1 MVWWGKEK
9 MNFTPLAAPVDTQRD
24 AVEGQGSNNIELK
37 ARRLKVSG
45 AKTPDQIS
53 LTTDN
58 PFLYMQLQS
67 PSDVQVS
74 RVVVQVTASV
84 NPNVAL
90 SSQINNRLNPTMQGH
105 KINGG
110 SRKSI

>member
-1 MVWWGKEK
+1 
-9 MNFTPLAAPVDTQRD
+9 MNFTPLNADLETQKG
-24 AVEGQGSNNIELK
+24 AVEGQGSNNISLK

-53 LTTDN
+53 LTADN
-58 PFLYMQLQS
+58 PYLYMQLQS
-67 PSDVQVS
+67 PEDVQTS
-74 RVVVQVTASV
+74 RVVVQVMGSA
-84 NPNVAL
+84 NPRIAI
-90 SSQINNRLNPTMQGH
+90 SGQINNRLNPTMQGH

>member
-1 MVWWGKEK
+1 
-9 MNFTPLAAPVDTQRD
+9 MNFTQLNAPVDTQRD

-37 ARRLKVSG
+37 ARRLKVSN

-53 LTTDN
+53 LTADN
-58 PFLYMQLQS
+58 PYLYMQLQT
-67 PSDVQVS
+67 PSDIQVS
-74 RVVVQVTASV
+74 RVVVQVMGTA
-84 NPNVAL
+84 NPRVPI
-90 SSQINNRLNPTMQGH
+90 SSQINNRLNPTMQNH

>member
-9 MNFTPLAAPVDTQRD
+9 MNFTQLNAPVDTQRD

-37 ARRLKVSG
+37 ARRLKVKG

-53 LTTDN
+53 LTSDN
-58 PFLYMQLQS
+58 PYLYIQLQS
-67 PSDVQVS
+67 PEDVQTS
-74 RVVVQVTASV
+74 RVVVQVMGSA
-84 NPNVAL
+84 NPKIAI
-90 SSQINNRLNPTMQGH
+90 SGQINNRLNPTMQGH

>member
-1 MVWWGKEK
+1 
-9 MNFTPLAAPVDTQRD
+9 MNFTPLNADVETQKG
-24 AVEGQGSNNIELK
+24 AIEGQGSDNINLR
-37 ARRLKVSG
+37 ARRLKINN

-67 PSDVQVS
+67 PEDIQASRVIVQVMGTANP
-74 RVVVQVTASV
+74 QVAISG
-84 NPNVAL
+84 
-90 SSQINNRLNPTMQGH
+90 QINNRLNPTMQNH

-110 SRKSI
+110 TRKSI